1 MPNKNYIED
10 SQSLIEYTNNNKK
23 EIKLVPNPSE
33 FTFNNKSSNNN
44 MNNNNNNI
52 NNNKIIN
59 GGNTEINDI
68 DRTNSNNKREG
79 KYKNLENPFSI
90 SISPKMNDKEERKKK
105 IMDRINRG
113 RKHNSQI
120 IEKDKYNKSDNIQKI
135 ADNLEK
141 HLFKE
146 E

>member
-1 MPNKNYIED
+1 
-10 SQSLIEYTNNNKK
+10 
-23 EIKLVPNPSE
+23 
-33 FTFNNKSSNNN
+33 
-44 MNNNNNNI
+44 MNNNNNDV

-68 DRTNSNNKREG
+68 DRTNSNNKRED
-79 KYKNLENPFSI
+79 KYKNLENPFSTPN
-90 SISPKMNDKEERKKK
+90 SPKKNEKEERKKK

-120 IEKDKYNKSDNIQKI
+120 IEKDQYNKSDNIQKI

-146 E
+146 